1 MGDTADPLL
10 PDRSSVVP
18 LWRQVGD
25 DLRRRCAAGSFPHGV
40 PGEVALAKEYGISR
54 HTVRE
59 ALRDLR
65 VEGLV
70 HSQRG
75 RGTFVAA
82 PDPHP
87 DEVGVVI
94 DADVSRR
101 LGLPADA
108 PLSLVE
114 RVRRRP
120 GHAPSLERTWT
131 PAADLGT

>member
-1 MGDTADPLL
+1 MKKSNAKEVSISPATAGEIIQKAITANLAFKK
-10 PDRSSVVP
+10 DR
-18 LWRQVGD
+18 
-25 DLRRRCAAGSFPHGV
+25 GV
-40 PGEVALAKEYGISR
+40 KDYALAKEYGISR

-131 PAADLGT
+131 PAPDLGT